1 MEISALE
8 TSMTD
13 DRKNILNKIRA
24 LRARAANEASSE
36 AEVAAAAS
44 RAAKLIQQHEVAEDE
59 LRERGTSGVT
69 EGQHNAG
76 RRSRHPALD
85 KAVAGIATVTHCH
98 LLVGQHFKG
107 ALTWV
112 GQPADVEFAVYLSE
126 LVQGASERAYRQQR
140 KRRLVRPTKHWRD
153 SFLGG
158 FGIGV
163 SERLITIER
172 NRRASKVQKTTTG
185 TDLAV
190 VKDQIITSYMEEAY
204 PAIPTEKRR
213 KARQADPFAAIMGM
227 KAAAHL
233 NLSTPLSDET
243 DECGTLNASKA
254 Q

>member
-1 MEISALE
+1 
-8 TSMTD
+8 MTD
-13 DRKNILNKIRA
+13 DRENILKKIRA

-44 RAAKLIQQHEVAEDE
+44 RAAKLIQQHEVTEDE
-59 LRERGTSGVT
+59 LRERGASGVA
-69 EGQHNAG
+69 EGQYNAG

-85 KAVAGIATVTHCH
+85 KAVAGIAIVTHCH

-112 GQPADVEFAVYLSE
+112 GQPEDVEFAIYLSE
-126 LVQGASERAYRQQR
+126 LVQGASERAYREHR
-140 KRRLVRPTKHWRD
+140 TRRLVSPTKHWRN

-172 NRRASKVQKTTTG
+172 KRRSSKVRKTTTG
-185 TDLAV
+185 TDIAV
-190 VKDQIITSYMEEAY
+190 VKDQIITSYMEETY
-204 PAIPTEKRR
+204 PEIPTEKRR
-213 KARQADPFAAIMGM
+213 KARQADPFAAMMGV

-233 NLSTPLSDET
+233 NLSTPLSNET
-243 DECGTLNASKA
+243 DECGTLNASNA